1 MLNANGMKTALLLGA
16 LAGLLILIGGLI
28 GGSRGMLFA
37 FIISVI
43 MNLGAWWFSD
53 TLALSMSRA
62 RPVTEQQAPE
72 LYQMTAALARNAN
85 MPMPR
90 LYVIDSPMANA
101 FATGRSPKKGA
112 VAVTTGIMR
121 LLNRDELAGVIA
133 HELSHIRHR
142 DTLISSIAATIASAI
157 TMLANM
163 ARWSL
168 MFGGATSRRDG
179 SANAG
184 SALGALLMA
193 FLAPIA
199 ALIIQMAISRS
210 REYLADAGAARI
222 MGNPAPLASA
232 LEKLE
237 LSAGRTP
244 VQVNPVTSHM
254 YIVNPL
260 RGGLAGL
267 FSTHPPTGE
276 RIARL
281 MAMRPQDL
289 S

>member
-1 MLNANGMKTALLLGA
+1 MLNANGVKTALLLGA

-28 GGSRGMLFA
+28 GGSQGMLFA

-85 MPMPR
+85 IPMPR

-101 FATGRSPKKGA
+101 FATGRSPEKGA

-121 LLNRDELAGVIA
+121 LLSRDELAGVIA

-168 MFGGATSRRDG
+168 MFGGTASRRDG

-184 SALGALLMA
+184 SALGAVLMA

-222 MGNPAPLASA
+222 LGNPAPLASA

-244 VQVNPVTSHM
+244 VQVNPATSHM

-289 S
+289 A

>member
-16 LAGLLILIGGLI
+16 LAGLLIVIGGMI
-28 GGSRGMLFA
+28 GGSQGMLFA

-53 TLALSMSRA
+53 TLALTMSRA

-72 LYQMTAALARNAN
+72 LYQMTAVLARNAN

-101 FATGRSPKKGA
+101 FATGRSPEKGA

-168 MFGGATSRRDG
+168 MFGGTGSRRDG
-179 SANAG
+179 SASAG

-210 REYLADAGAARI
+210 REYLADAYAARI
-222 MGNPAPLASA
+222 LGNPAPLASA

-237 LSAGRTP
+237 LSAARTP
-244 VQVNPVTSHM
+244 VQVNPATSHM

-281 MAMRPQDL
+281 MAMRPEDL